1 MKKVVLY
8 YNVIRNISNEIRMN
22 ILIVEDEKRLAD
34 ALSQILLEQ
43 KYIVDVVYDGIDG
56 LEYAESGIYDCI
68 ILDIMLPSMNGF
80 EVCLELRRKKITTPV
95 LMLTAK
101 DTISDKVRGLDAGAD
116 DYMTK
121 PFSPD
126 ELLARLRV
134 LTRRRGEVVLDEMNF
149 LDLTLHLDQSKLSCS
164 KSDKSIHLNFKEC
177 EILKMFMSKPDIII
191 SKQDII
197 TKIWGYDS
205 DAGDNNVEAYI
216 SFLRKKL
223 NFVGS
228 DTQIVSIKK
237 LGYKLTS

>member
-1 MKKVVLY
+1 
-8 YNVIRNISNEIRMN
+8 MN

-34 ALSQILLEQ
+34 ALSHILLEQ
-43 KYIVDVVYDGIDG
+43 KYKVDVVYDGQDG
-56 LEYAESGIYDCI
+56 LDYGESGIYDCI
-68 ILDIMLPSMNGF
+68 ILDVMLPSMNGF
-80 EVCLELRRKKITTPV
+80 DVCTNLRKKKITTPV

-101 DTISDKVRGLDAGAD
+101 DTISDKVTGLDAGAD

-134 LTRRRGEVVLDEMNF
+134 LTRRRGEVILDEMKYH
-149 LDLTLHLDQSKLSCS
+149 DVTLHIDLSKLSCANS
-164 KSDKSIHLNFKEC
+164 AKTIHLNFKEC
-177 EILKMFMSKPDIII
+177 EMLKIFMSKPEVII
-191 SKQDII
+191 SKQDLI

-223 NFVGS
+223 AFVGS
-228 DTQIVSIKK
+228 STQILSAKK
-237 LGYKLTS
+237 LGYKLTCKG

>member
-1 MKKVVLY
+1 
-8 YNVIRNISNEIRMN
+8 MN

-34 ALSQILLEQ
+34 ALSHILFEQ
-43 KYIVDVVYDGIDG
+43 KYKVDVVHDGEEG
-56 LEYAESGIYDCI
+56 LDYALSGIYDCI

-80 EVCLELRRKKITTPV
+80 DVCLELRRRRITTPV

-101 DTISDKVRGLDAGAD
+101 DTISDKVKGLDAGAD

-134 LTRRRGEVVLDEMNF
+134 LTRRRGEVILDEVTF
-149 LDLTLHLDQSKLSCS
+149 DDITLHLDQSKLSCS
-164 KSDKSIHLNFKEC
+164 KNLKSIHLNFKEC
-177 EILKMFMSKPDIII
+177 ELLKLFISKPNVII

-197 TKIWGYDS
+197 SKIWGYDS
-205 DAGDNNVEAYI
+205 DAGDNNVEAYV

-223 NFVGS
+223 NFVES
-228 DTQIVSIKK
+228 NVEIVSLKK
-237 LGYKLTS
+237 LGYKLTTKI

>member
-1 MKKVVLY
+1 MQ
-8 YNVIRNISNEIRMN
+8 

-34 ALSQILLEQ
+34 ALAHILIEE
-43 KYIVDVVYDGIDG
+43 KYMVDVVYDGADG
-56 LEYAESGIYDCI
+56 LAYAESGIYDCI

-80 EVCLELRRKKITTPV
+80 DVCLELRRKKISTPV

-126 ELLARLRV
+126 ELLARVRV
-134 LTRRRGEVVLDEMNF
+134 LTRRRGEVILEEIKY
-149 LDLTLHLDQSKLSCS
+149 LDLVLHLDQSKLSCTKNS
-164 KSDKSIHLNFKEC
+164 KSIHLNFKEC
-177 EILKMFMSKPDIII
+177 EILKIFISKPDVII
-191 SKQDII
+191 SKQELI

-216 SFLRKKL
+216 SFIRKKIA
-223 NFVGS
+223 FVNS
-228 DTQIVSIKK
+228 DCQIVSIKK
-237 LGYKLTS
+237 LGYKLAPKV

>member
-1 MKKVVLY
+1 
-8 YNVIRNISNEIRMN
+8 MN
-22 ILIVEDEKRLAD
+22 ILIVEDEQRLAD
-34 ALSQILLEQ
+34 ALSHILIEQ
-43 KYIVDVVYDGIDG
+43 KYKVDVVYDGEEG
-56 LEYAESGIYDCI
+56 LDYALSGIYDCI

-80 EVCLELRRKKITTPV
+80 DVCLELRRRKIMTPV

-134 LTRRRGEVVLDEMNF
+134 LTRRRGEVILDEVTF
-149 LDLTLHLDQSKLSCS
+149 DDLTLHLDQSKLSCS
-164 KSDKSIHLNFKEC
+164 KNLKSIHLNFKEC
-177 EILKMFMSKPDIII
+177 ELLKLFISKPNVII

-197 TKIWGYDS
+197 SKIWGYDS
-205 DAGDNNVEAYI
+205 DAGDNNVEAYV

-223 NFVGS
+223 NFVES
-228 DTQIVSIKK
+228 NVEIVSLKK
-237 LGYKLTS
+237 LGYKLTTKI

>member
-1 MKKVVLY
+1 
-8 YNVIRNISNEIRMN
+8 MN

-34 ALSQILLEQ
+34 ALVHILLEN
-43 KYIVDVVYDGIDG
+43 KYMVDVVYDGLDG
-56 LEYAESGIYDCI
+56 LAYGESGIYDCI

-80 EVCLELRRKKITTPV
+80 DVCLELRRKKITTPV

-101 DTISDKVRGLDAGAD
+101 DTVQDKVKGLDAGAD

-126 ELLARLRV
+126 ELMARLRV
-134 LTRRRGEVVLDEMNF
+134 LTRRRGEVILDEMKF
-149 LDLTLHLDQSKLSCS
+149 MDITLHLDQSKLSCA
-164 KSDKSIHLNFKEC
+164 KNLKSIHLNFKEC
-177 EILKMFMSKPDIII
+177 EMLKMFMSRPEVII
-191 SKQDII
+191 SKQDLI

-223 NFVGS
+223 HFVES
-228 DTQIVSIKK
+228 QVEIQSIKK
-237 LGYKLTS
+237 LGYKLTYIG